1 MPKVDDGAIIKK
13 EKIIR
18 KEEKKEILNYEHV
31 FWYL

>member
-1 MPKVDDGAIIKK
+1 MMGAIIKK

>member
-1 MPKVDDGAIIKK
+1 MMGAIIKK

-31 FWYL
+31 FWYI